1 MSWAHRVKKFED
13 FSVIQILREFNFGK
27 CRISETAVF
36 AIFGALNF
44 VTLVVFILQEVQNFI
59 KTKIQSL

>member
-1 MSWAHRVKKFED
+1 MSWAHRVKKFHD
-13 FSVIQILREFNFGK
+13 FSVIQILREFNFAE

-44 VTLVVFILQEVQNFI
+44 VTLVVFILQDVEQLHKN
-59 KTKIQSL
+59 

>member
-44 VTLVVFILQEVQNFI
+44 VTLVVFILQDVEQLHKN
-59 KTKIQSL
+59 